1 MPTQVLLPKVDND
14 STEAKIVRWLVKE
27 DSQVKKGDLIFEIE
41 TEKAVVEVDAPAAG
55 TIGGIVAPEGGMAG
69 VGSTVAWIWA
79 KDEVRSSEAMSAP
92 AVVKATSGPIPST
105 KATGEAVQSGLKPMP
120 EMYARESDRLS
131 EHFVTAAA
139 PTAKL
144 VPATPLARRLAR
156 EHGVDLRLLQGTGP
170 RGRIRGEDIPN
181 ASTVAARPVARMLS
195 SAHLHREWLRTG
207 DGDPIVFVHG
217 FGSDLATWRPFISSV
232 ALNNPI
238 LALDLPGHGGST
250 AFEAKNFDEM
260 VDLVENTFAD
270 EGIRRAH
277 LVGHSL
283 GGAIVAALSGRN
295 SIEARSLV
303 LMSSAGL
310 GPDINGAFLTG
321 FARARGEDSLAPWM
335 RLLVADSSLITS
347 IFVRATARA
356 RAGSKLAE
364 MLQRVSDRLFP
375 DGTQTFSIRESL
387 RLASCPVKLVFG
399 AEDQIIPPAHARGL
413 PGAVGVH
420 CFANVGHMPYLEIR
434 SEVGRLLTEA
444 IRSAGAP

>member
-55 TIGGIVAPEGGMAG
+55 TIGGIVAPDGGMAG

-79 KDEVRSSEAMSAP
+79 KDEVRCSEAMSAP
-92 AVVKATSGPIPST
+92 AVVKAASDPILST
-105 KATGEAVQSGLKPMP
+105 RATGEAVQPGLQRMTD
-120 EMYARESDRLS
+120 MQAREPARSPA
-131 EHFVTAAA
+131 TAAA
-139 PTAKL
+139 VSKL

-156 EHGVDLRLLQGTGP
+156 ERGIDLRLLQGTGP

-181 ASTVAARPVARMLS
+181 ASTAAARPVAHMLS

-217 FGSDLATWRPFISSV
+217 FGSDLATWRSFISSV

-250 AFEAKNFDEM
+250 AFEAKSFDEM

-283 GGAIVAALSGRN
+283 GGATVAALSGRN
-295 SIEARSLV
+295 SIETRSLV

-335 RLLVADSSLITS
+335 RLLVADPSLITP

-387 RLASCPVKLVFG
+387 RLASCPVRLVFG